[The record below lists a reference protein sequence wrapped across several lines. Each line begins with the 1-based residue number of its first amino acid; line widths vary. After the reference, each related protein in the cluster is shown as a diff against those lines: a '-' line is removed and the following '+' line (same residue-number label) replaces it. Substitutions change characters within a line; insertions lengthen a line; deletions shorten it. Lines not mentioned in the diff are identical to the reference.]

1 MAQAGEE
8 PAGRGPGRERDERP
22 GDERPEVA
30 ALDGEGEPAGVDLAG
45 EGVEVGEPH
54 CASFPKGVVRL
65 SLLVILA
72 VLSLALSAALDAPL
86 LWFVGAGLL
95 GAAAGAALGGGA
107 YRR

>member
-1 MAQAGEE
+1 M
-8 PAGRGPGRERDERP
+8 
-22 GDERPEVA
+22 
-30 ALDGEGEPAGVDLAG
+30 
-45 EGVEVGEPH
+45 
-54 CASFPKGVVRL
+54 